1 MVDND
6 LGLVFTPVKIGNVE
20 IPNRLV
26 RSATFHGM
34 ATEDGYVTDKLIKV
48 YDNLAM
54 GGIGLAITGVS
65 IVKNDGR
72 QLANMLGNYSD
83 EYIEGLSRIAGSYHD
98 TVNEVGNKS
107 KVFLQIG
114 HAGVQVTHWGWAGDL
129 ISSSPIE
136 SDIAQKTAISLSP
149 EKILEIAEIFGEATS
164 RAKKAGFDGVQYH
177 GAHGYLITQF
187 YSPYMNKRDDDYGGS
202 TENRARF
209 VLDILEASRKKVGN
223 NFPICL
229 KMNGSDRIKG
239 GLEVKEAAQLA
250 SIFAK
255 SGFNMLEISSY
266 IWEAGRLEKPV
277 SLPPESQ
284 KDVRQ
289 RGLEAFNLNL
299 AKEIKEYLKKESSTD
314 IPITLVGG
322 LYRFET
328 IKNITDNEGIDFCA
342 MSRPLIRQPSLPS
355 IWKNGPPFPEAE
367 CIHCNLCT
375 KDFIVKGSRSKGVRC
390 IKKEKE
396 DRKKKKQNE

>member
-6 LGLVFTPVKIGNVE
+6 LGLVFTPIKIGNIE

-26 RSATFHGM
+26 RSATYHGM
-34 ATEDGYVTDKLIKV
+34 ATEDGHVTDKLLDV
-48 YDNLAM
+48 YSKLAK

-65 IVKNDGR
+65 IVREDGK

-83 EYIEGLSRIAGSYHD
+83 EYIEDLSKIAGIYHD
-98 TVNEVGNKS
+98 TGKEVGNDS
-107 KVFLQIG
+107 KIFLQLG
-114 HAGVQVTHWGWAGDL
+114 HCGVQVTHWGWTGDL
-129 ISSSPIE
+129 ISSSPVE
-136 SDIAQKTAISLSP
+136 SEIVQKTAIPLSA
-149 EKILEIAEIFGEATS
+149 EKISEMAEIFGEATS

-187 YSPYMNKRDDDYGGS
+187 YSPYMNERNDNYGGS

-209 VLDILEASRKKVGN
+209 VLDILEASRKKVGKD
-223 NFPICL
+223 FPISM
-229 KMNGSDRIKG
+229 KMNGSDRIEG
-239 GLEVKEAAQLA
+239 GLDVGEAAQLA

-255 SGFNMLEISSY
+255 SGFDMLEISSY
-266 IWEAGRLEKPV
+266 IWDAGRLEKPV
-277 SLPPESQ
+277 SLPAESQ
-284 KDVRQ
+284 RDIRQ
-289 RGLEAFNLNL
+289 RGREAFNLIF
-299 AKEIKEYLKKESSTD
+299 AKGIKEFLEKDPSTD

-328 IKNITDNEGIDFCA
+328 IRDIIDNEGIDLCA
-342 MSRPLIRQPSLPS
+342 MSRPLIRQPDLPS
-355 IWKNGPPFPEAE
+355 IWKKGSPFPEAE

-375 KDFIVKGSRSKGVRC
+375 NDFIVKGPRSKGVRC

-396 DRKKKKQNE
+396 DRKRKK